1 MYRKYC
7 CTTAAKARN
16 WSHAT
21 KQRFVL
27 HRSAA
32 RPGRGRIGR
41 AAIEQSTVID
51 TDGARPR
58 HAPNKP
64 PTPGP
69 RSAIRRKQENRKKK
83 EAAMALHTHSDVDIH
98 PQSAAAPSPVVAST
112 AYEGAAGLGA
122 VVLAIVALTG
132 VAPGALLAIGTIAA
146 GTGLLLR
153 GLSLGVRLKK
163 SLEPVVGRG
172 QELTVEGG
180 VGVEVVAG
188 ISGIVLGVLA
198 LLSVAPTV
206 LVPAAVTAFGAAL
219 FIGAGVASAV
229 INRLTMQEPRATH
242 VIAEVSEGATLL
254 IGLGVA
260 TLGILALVGLAE
272 QTLSLA
278 AMIAVGGGLILE
290 ASPVLSRLLGL

>member
-1 MYRKYC
+1 
-7 CTTAAKARN
+7 
-16 WSHAT
+16 
-21 KQRFVL
+21 
-27 HRSAA
+27 
-32 RPGRGRIGR
+32 
-41 AAIEQSTVID
+41 
-51 TDGARPR
+51 
-58 HAPNKP
+58 
-64 PTPGP
+64 
-69 RSAIRRKQENRKKK
+69 
-83 EAAMALHTHSDVDIH
+83 MALHTHSDVDIH